1 MNKFRIKY
9 YYQSAFSKGY
19 ANDWDNIYY
28 ETVQLN
34 LPKNSDQMKIC
45 DLWQNNNRIDRRVSF
60 VSAELVN

>member
-1 MNKFRIKY
+1 MNKFKIKF

-34 LPKNSDQMKIC
+34 LPKNANQREIC

-60 VSAELVN
+60 VSAELVD

>member
-1 MNKFRIKY
+1 MNKFKIKF

-34 LPKNSDQMKIC
+34 LPKNADQRKIC